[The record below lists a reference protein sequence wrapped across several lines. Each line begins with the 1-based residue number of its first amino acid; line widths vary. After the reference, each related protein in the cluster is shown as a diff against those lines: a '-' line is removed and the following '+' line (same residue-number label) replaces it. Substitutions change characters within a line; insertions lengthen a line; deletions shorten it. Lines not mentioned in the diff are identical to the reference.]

1 VQDMFFNVEL
11 PTDPVSAI
19 IPVTKG
25 CNASFSINKVAS
37 GDPGEFVPD

>member
-1 VQDMFFNVEL
+1 MSFNAEF
-11 PTDPVSAI
+11 PTGSVNAI

-25 CNASFSINKVAS
+25 CNASFSINQIAS